1 MSDAGDAAMGT
12 TEEAA
17 AGDVGELLAHYS
29 PFVQYDS
36 LEAYS
41 ADSPATMAD
50 CKTATNP
57 HGNLL
62 VHGGHELAAAGATRR
77 EAVLDLAFLHGGHY
91 PDPAHTVVAT
101 DDYIDVVG
109 KEYIAEAH
117 AMHLL
122 PGMADQ
128 VYGHA
133 VRDRENALWLQYWFF
148 YYYNDKALL
157 GMGRHEGDWEMVQL
171 RIGAGEEPDVVTYAQ
186 HKRGERC
193 AWEDVEKEQG
203 APVVYSARGSH
214 ASYLRR
220 GNHATEVPLVGWDY
234 NDAGGPL
241 VRPQVNAITDT
252 EPSWVAWP
260 GRWGSTK
267 VQGDVIGVE
276 IGDDSPVGPRQHPQW
291 RDPLKFHEDAVDA
304 RSLAPV
310 VGTDLVRPT
319 TPSVAATRE
328 GDRARVSF
336 TFPALAG
343 TPPLRAVLVSL
354 DGAGDHHAP
363 TTQLFEPPPADGHVD
378 FPLALEARAYTVRV
392 SGVDAKGLTGPAG
405 ETELPAP

>member
-1 MSDAGDAAMGT
+1 MT
-12 TEEAA
+12 
-17 AGDVGELLAHYS
+17 ELLERYA
-29 PFVQYDS
+29 PCIQYDS

-50 CKTATNP
+50 CKTASNP

-77 EAVLDLAFLHGGHY
+77 EALLDLAFLRGGQY
-91 PDPAHTVVAT
+91 PDPAHTAVAA

-122 PGMADQ
+122 PGMANQ
-128 VYGHA
+128 IYGHA
-133 VRDRENALWLQYWFF
+133 VRDREGALWLQYWFF
-148 YYYNDKALL
+148 YYYNDKAML
-157 GMGRHEGDWEMVQL
+157 GNGRHEGDWEMIQL
-171 RIGAGEEPDVVTYAQ
+171 RIGAGDEPDVVTYAQ

-193 AWEDVEKEQG
+193 AWADVEKEDS

-252 EPSWVAWP
+252 DPSWVAWP
-260 GRWGSTK
+260 GRWGSTRP
-267 VQGDVIGVE
+267 GADVAGIE
-276 IGDDSPVGPRQHPQW
+276 WGDDSPVGPRRHAQW
-291 RDPLKFHEDAVDA
+291 RDPLKFHEEAVEA
-304 RSLAPV
+304 RNLAPV
-310 VGTDLVRPT
+310 VGTDLVRPA
-319 TPSVAATRE
+319 TPSVAATRV
-328 GDRARVSF
+328 GDRAVVSF
-336 TFPALAG
+336 TFPTLAA
-343 TPPLRAVLVSL
+343 TQPLKAALVSL
-354 DGAGDHHAP
+354 DGAGDRHAP
-363 TTQLFEPPPADGHVD
+363 TTVLFEPPPADGHVD